1 MEVYGDGTEESESFL
16 RLPDD
21 PLLVVTQEGWLLL
34 SMLQLRTGVLEELAA
49 GALAFTFLLAFKVG
63 EETGE
68 ENPIP
73 AGTECLKAALI
84 KSVVLNFGVLN
95 ILLDFI

>member
-16 RLPDD
+16 CLPDD
-21 PLLVVTQEGWLLL
+21 PLAVVTQEGWLLL
-34 SMLQLRTGVLEELAA
+34 SMLQLGTGVLEELAA
-49 GALAFTFLLAFKVG
+49 GVLAFTFLLDFKEG

-68 ENPIP
+68 ENPTP
-73 AGTECLKAALI
+73 AGTEGLKAGLT
-84 KSVVLNFGVLN
+84 KSVVLAFGVLN